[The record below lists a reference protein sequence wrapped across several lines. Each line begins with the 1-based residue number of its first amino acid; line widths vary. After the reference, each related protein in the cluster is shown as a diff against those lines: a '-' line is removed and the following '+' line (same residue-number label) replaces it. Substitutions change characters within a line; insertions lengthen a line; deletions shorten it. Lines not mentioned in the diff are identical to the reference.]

1 MAGRRKT
8 RIPLAVFLNGRMV
21 GHLRRQASGAI
32 DFQYA
37 PDWLSWQSAFPV
49 SLSLPLREDRY
60 IGDPVIAV
68 FDNLLPD
75 NDQIRKRL
83 AARTDADGTD
93 AFSLLAT
100 VGRDCVGALQFL
112 PEGEAP
118 ADIGKVSGR
127 PLSEPDISAI
137 LGDLTQA
144 PLGVTAETEFRISL
158 AGAQEKTAL
167 LRWKG
172 RWHIPHGATPT
183 THILKPEIGRLQSGI
198 GLSESVENEY
208 FCLKLT
214 QALGLPSADVEI
226 ARFGKQAVLVVER
239 FDRRW
244 TKDRRLIRLPQ
255 EDCCQAFSVAPTR
268 KYEPEGGPGIRRILE
283 LLKASDE
290 PETDRRLFLKAQ
302 VMFWLLGATDGHA
315 KNFSIQLLPGGR
327 FRLAPLYD
335 VMSAQPYVDAGQIR
349 TNQYKLAMAV
359 GDNRHY
365 QINRIHVRHFEQA
378 AASAGMDRTIV
389 AAIMTEFGAAM
400 PEAIE
405 NVTGDLPK
413 GFPRRMAEQI
423 AKGIHERLR
432 LNPV

>member
-8 RIPLAVFLNGRMV
+8 RIPLAVFLNGRLV
-21 GHLRRQASGAI
+21 GQLRRQASGAI

-37 PDWLSWQSAFPV
+37 PQWLSWESAFPV

-75 NDQIRKRL
+75 DDQIRKRL

-93 AFSLLAT
+93 AFSLLAA

-118 ADIGKVSGR
+118 ADIGKISGR
-127 PLSEPDISAI
+127 PLAEPEIAAI

-144 PLGVTAETEFRISL
+144 PLGVTAESEFRISL

-183 THILKPEIGRLQSGI
+183 THILKPEIGRLQSGLD
-198 GLSESVENEY
+198 LSDSVENEF

-214 QALGLPSADVEI
+214 KALGLPSADVEI
-226 ARFGKQAVLVVER
+226 QRFGKQPVLVVAR

-244 TKDRRLIRLPQ
+244 TRDRRLIRLPQ
-255 EDCCQAFSVAPTR
+255 EDCCQALSVAPTR
-268 KYEPEGGPGIRRILE
+268 KYESEGGPGIRRILE

-290 PETDRRLFLKAQ
+290 PEIDRRLFLKAQ
-302 VMFWLLGATDGHA
+302 ILFWLLGATDGHA

-335 VMSAQPYVDAGQIR
+335 AMSAQPYVDAGQIR
-349 TNQYKLAMAV
+349 ASQYKLAMAV

-365 QINRIHVRHFEQA
+365 QINRIHLRHFEQA
-378 AASAGMDRTIV
+378 AASAGMDKMVV
-389 AAIMTEFGAAM
+389 AAIMNELKAAM
-400 PEAIE
+400 PDAIE
-405 NVTGDLPK
+405 NATANLPK
-413 GFPRRMAEQI
+413 GFPRRLAEQI
-423 AKGIHERLR
+423 AKGTGERLR
-432 LNPV
+432 LVQV